1 MKKLIFIIIFGIG
14 WCGEH
19 NVRAE
24 TEPYISPGL
33 QIGFNSNKEFFYGFQ
48 LSVAMLINSKSSYIN
63 SPSICYG
70 YKRVFNSKLNE
81 KYIDVQ
87 IMFLPDTRGNI
98 DEKSM
103 NAIPIGLGIGI
114 DFSGDKKITRI
125 KGYSWLFACITLD
138 YNIKRKLFNTSL
150 IPVFPIAAMM

>member
-1 MKKLIFIIIFGIG
+1 MILRLIILLLIVGIG
-14 WCGEH
+14 WSE
-19 NVRAE
+19 VE
-24 TEPYISPGL
+24 SVDPYISPGI

-48 LSVAMLINSKSSYIN
+48 LSAGMLISSKSSYIY

-70 YKRVFNSKLNE
+70 YKRFFNSKLNE
-81 KYIDVQ
+81 KYIYVQ
-87 IMFLPDTRGNI
+87 MMSLPDTRGNI
-98 DEKSM
+98 DGYP
-103 NAIPIGLGIGI
+103 IPIGLGFGI
-114 DFSGDKKITRI
+114 DFSGDKTITKI